1 MHDSHTLIDNLIH
14 RVNVGDL
21 LTRSAARAP
30 RQIALV
36 DGERRLTYR
45 QFNEAANRLAHG
57 FASLGYAR
65 GDAVA
70 LMSGNSAEFLITYFA
85 CAKLGLICVP
95 INLFWRHGELAYVLS
110 HAEVRCIVVEAVLLG
125 QLETGTEG
133 MAKVDALIVVGRADA
148 VPDFGVERV
157 LDYET
162 LTTAMPAADVEA
174 IVGDRDPLSYLY
186 TSGTTSAPKGVLLR
200 HRHLVSYVL
209 GTVEFAAAGE
219 DDVALI
225 CVPPY
230 HIAAVANVIS
240 NLFAG
245 RRTVILD
252 HFDARDWLATVRAE
266 NVTNALVVPTMLA
279 RIVEYDGD
287 QSVPSLR
294 ALAYGGAP
302 MPARVIEKALALWP
316 EVGFVNAYGLTETS
330 STIAVLGPQEHREA
344 AASTDPTIRARLTSA
359 GRVIPA
365 IELRILD
372 GEGNEVPPGTAGRIC
387 VRGEQVSAEYDR
399 TGVAVDE
406 QGFFDTRDEGY
417 LDEDGFLFIG
427 GRADDTIIRGGE
439 NIAPAEIESVLLED
453 PAVLDVAVIGVPD
466 DEWGQR
472 IEAAVVPAP
481 GHTVDPDALRDLVRA
496 RLRGSKTPD
505 RVHVVERLPRTE
517 TGKLVRR
524 QVSALIA

>member
-1 MHDSHTLIDNLIH
+1 MHLMMLLDMAAEGFGDRAVIGTNTSGITARELRSRALTGAGLLKERDASALVYLGTNGPAYPVALFAAAAAGVPLVPLNY
-14 RVNVGDL
+14 RLGTAQLTDL
-21 LTRSAARAP
+21 LARHP
-30 RQIALV
+30 GALAITDDHSRGAV
-36 DGERRLTYR
+36 EQAGLGWLSLRDWMDLTTDGSPQADET
-45 QFNEAANRLAHG
+45 
-57 FASLGYAR
+57 
-65 GDAVA
+65 
-70 LMSGNSAEFLITYFA
+70 
-85 CAKLGLICVP
+85 P
-95 INLFWRHGELAYVLS
+95 
-110 HAEVRCIVVEAVLLG
+110 AEVEPPAVV
-125 QLETGTEG
+125 
-133 MAKVDALIVVGRADA
+133 I
-148 VPDFGVERV
+148 
-157 LDYET
+157 
-162 LTTAMPAADVEA
+162 
-174 IVGDRDPLSYLY
+174 Y

-209 GTVEFAAAGE
+209 GTVEFAAASE

-252 HFDARDWLATVRAE
+252 HFDAGDWLDTVRTE

-279 RIVEYDGD
+279 RIVEYAGD
-287 QSVPSLR
+287 RSVPTLR
-294 ALAYGGAP
+294 SLAYGGAP
-302 MPARVIEKALALWP
+302 MPARVIENALALWP

-344 AASTDPTIRARLTSA
+344 VASADPRIRARLTSA
-359 GRVIPA
+359 GRVIPT

-372 GEGNEVPPGTAGRIC
+372 SSGNDLPPGAVGRIC
-387 VRGEQVSAEYDR
+387 VRGEQVSAEYDG

-406 QGFFDTRDEGY
+406 NGFFDTRDEGSV
-417 LDEDGFLFIG
+417 DQDGFLFIG

-453 PAVLDVAVIGVPD
+453 PAVLEVAVIGVPD
-466 DEWGQR
+466 EEWGQR
-472 IEAAVVPAP
+472 IEAAVVPMP
-481 GHTVDPDALRDLVRA
+481 GHLVDPEALRELVRG

-524 QVSALIA
+524 QVSALIG

>member
-1 MHDSHTLIDNLIH
+1 MHLTMLLDMAAEGFAERTVVGTSADGITARELRDRALAGADLIRAHDADALVYLATNGAAYPVALFAAAAAGVPLVPLNY
-14 RVNVGDL
+14 RLGAAQLTDL
-21 LTRSAARAP
+21 LGRHRRALVITGDDEAGPAARAGVGSLTA
-30 RQIALV
+30 RQWLY
-36 DGERRLTYR
+36 LTA
-45 QFNEAANRLAHG
+45 EGLPTG
-57 FASLGYAR
+57 ASAPD
-65 GDAVA
+65 DADEPPA
-70 LMSGNSAEFLITYFA
+70 
-85 CAKLGLICVP
+85 
-95 INLFWRHGELAYVLS
+95 
-110 HAEVRCIVVEAVLLG
+110 VV
-125 QLETGTEG
+125 
-133 MAKVDALIVVGRADA
+133 I
-148 VPDFGVERV
+148 
-157 LDYET
+157 
-162 LTTAMPAADVEA
+162 
-174 IVGDRDPLSYLY
+174 Y

-209 GTVEFAAAGE
+209 GTVEFGAAGN

-252 HFDARDWLATVRAE
+252 HFDAAGWLATARAE
-266 NVTNALVVPTMLA
+266 KVTNALVVPTMLA
-279 RIVEYDGD
+279 RIADYDGD
-287 QSVPSLR
+287 RSVPALR
-294 ALAYGGAP
+294 TLAYGGAP

-330 STIAVLGPQEHREA
+330 STIAVLGPAEHRES
-344 AASTDPTIRARLTSA
+344 AASADRRVRARLASA

-365 IELRILD
+365 VELRILD
-372 GEGNEVPPGTAGRIC
+372 DQGNELPPGAVGRIC
-387 VRGEQVSAEYDR
+387 VRGDQVSAEYDG
-399 TGVAVDE
+399 TGVVLDD

-439 NIAPAEIESVLLED
+439 NIAPAEIESVLLAE
-453 PAVLDVAVIGVPD
+453 PAVLDAAVIGVPD

-481 GHTVDPDALRDLVRA
+481 GYVVDPEALRELVRA

-505 RVHVVERLPRTE
+505 RVHVVAQLPRTE

-524 QVSALIA
+524 QVSTQIAGSAPPADVSEGR